1 MRYSRGDNMSMYHE
15 LGNRVVTGGLGAIPK
30 SNDAYNILQSPA
42 YENMGDINWRTGE
55 TYGILFSG
63 AVVGVAALLLFN
75 RYYK

>member
-1 MRYSRGDNMSMYHE
+1 MGVFSH
-15 LGNRVVTGGLGAIPK
+15 LGNPAASGGLGAIPK
-30 SNDAYNILQSPA
+30 SEDAYKILQSPA
-42 YENMGDINWRTGE
+42 YENIGDISWTTGE